1 MLPGE
6 TSKEVWETRQER
18 ERSQAQGQDF
28 RPSPTGVSSSLILQ
42 GTQECEFYLRVGLSR
57 RGLLGFPTPA
67 LVSQGLRAALGVG
80 VGSLG
85 GHHKL
90 LSSLIFTAACTMAQI
105 VSGQSSEESH
115 G

>member
-42 GTQECEFYLRVGLSR
+42 GTQECELPQSW
-57 RGLLGFPTPA
+57 PE
-67 LVSQGLRAALGVG
+67 SKRAAGF
-80 VGSLG
+80 SY
-85 GHHKL
+85 
-90 LSSLIFTAACTMAQI
+90 SCT
-105 VSGQSSEESH
+105 GQSGAEGCPGSRGGELGRTS
-115 G
+115 